1 MRLSELIKQ
10 YKILIEKGES
20 LEVIDKF
27 YDDDIMQIENNSDP
41 VGGKQRLLELEKK
54 NIAGVYSFGLTIS
67 SMVVDEVLQ
76 KVMGEMIVQFDSKK
90 NGKKVIHEAFVQQWQ
105 NNKIIQQRFYYGSI
119 EDAK

>member
-1 MRLSELIKQ
+1 MGLSALIKQ

-27 YDDDIMQIENNSDP
+27 YDEDIIQIENNSAP

-54 NIAGVYSFGLTIS
+54 NIAGVYSFELRIS
-67 SMVVDEVLQ
+67 SMIVDEALQ

-90 NGKKVIHEAFVQQWQ
+90 NGKKIIHEAFVQQWR

>member
-1 MRLSELIKQ
+1 MGLSELIKQ

-20 LEVIDKF
+20 LEAIEKF
-27 YDDDIMQIENNSDP
+27 YDEDIVQIENNSDP
-41 VGGKQRLLELEKK
+41 VSGKQRLLELEKK
-54 NIAGVYSFGLTIS
+54 NIAGVYSFELRIS
-67 SMVVDEVLQ
+67 SMIVDEDLQ

-90 NGKKVIHEAFVQQWQ
+90 NGKKIIHEAFVQQWR